1 MAVSAGFENK
11 LTTMNAFIRF
21 NLDRMLW
28 SGFNL
33 GANTQSSRPSF
44 KNLQLAFFAILL
56 GSTLT
61 NGYAQTARFFSTDNK
76 LSSTLINQ
84 VFEDNKGFIWVATED
99 GLNRLDGAKVEK
111 FNHQAED
118 STSIL
123 HNYVRD
129 MYQLSD
135 HTLLIGY
142 FNGLQ
147 RYEYATQRFHEIPM
161 YGFNG
166 KLMQPHVTT
175 MVERYNGE
183 ILIGTSGSGIFRLV
197 KGEDGQYVGKLQEVI
212 YSEFIQK
219 IFEDRQNRLWVM
231 TQDNGL
237 YCKSSDSNPYATHYL
252 YENESES
259 NLSSIVQA
267 ENGNI
272 YIGKLNEGL
281 FRFVSPDIGFE
292 KIPYTTCHLAIKDLY
307 VVDSERI
314 YVGTENNGMKVFNP
328 KTETFADLSLG
339 INKFDFGK
347 SKVHSIMMDSSE
359 NLWLGIYQKGI
370 ALIPFKPNNFKY
382 IGYQSINKNTIGSN
396 SITALQKE
404 RDSSGVMWVG
414 TDGDGI
420 YKLDSDH
427 NLIKHYL
434 TKESTSIMCL
444 YEDSEGGVWTGTYLS
459 GLGSYQ
465 KQSDNF
471 KFDNAILDSRGNTVD
486 RIYALTEDANKNL
499 WIGSMGSGLFSL
511 DLKSGE
517 VVERNIGAPLGST
530 YNPEDYMQ
538 NNWINTLLYTP
549 DNKLYI
555 GTYNGLS
562 CLDLNTN
569 SFIFE
574 DGLNHVLGHKIVYA
588 LHQDHSGNI
597 WIGTSEG
604 LYYKPKDSWEL
615 QNFSTDDGLPS
626 NVVCAIVELEN
637 GNLWLSTHR
646 GISKFNTQDESFTNF
661 YFNDGLQGNEFNKG
675 AVTVD
680 NAYSVYFGG
689 INGVSYF
696 DPNQITEQGMVPEIR
711 MTALYIDNKQINA
724 TTRSNGRPIV
734 ESGILVADT
743 LSLGSSDNTFT
754 MEFAPKNFM
763 DPQRLTYYYAVDDSP
778 WVNLQQ
784 GTNTIRFTDMV
795 PDHYTIRVKAK
806 ELGAFSDVKTLTV
819 IVRPPW
825 YGTLAAKIAYV
836 VLFFGIGWVVISQLR
851 QRHRISE
858 KVRAQH
864 YENQIKEA
872 KIQFFT
878 NISHEIKTPISLI
891 LNPLKK
897 LMSSDEDQDR
907 QNVYGIMHRN
917 SERILH
923 LINQL
928 MEMRKIDQGQIHLT
942 HRRVDMVGFI
952 EDICFLF
959 EDQKST
965 KNISLSFHSKVNQ
978 LNVII
983 DPSYFDKTLLN
994 LLSNAFKF
1002 TPEGGSIVIVLE
1014 PFTSNT
1020 GVESFRIGVKD
1031 NGIGVAEH
1039 DLSKIFDRFYRS
1051 NKVELHPK
1059 EGTGIGLHLTRSIV
1073 NLHKGQIYAI
1083 NNTDQ
1088 TGCTM
1093 IMELPIDCESAIQP
1107 KQKLVNQISTMDV
1120 PVTQPEVAIEKE
1132 IEQVSTGQAAD
1143 SDSYKGRGKSRILVI
1158 DDDVEIR
1165 NYLSSELSEDYHVMV
1180 ASNGKLGYTMILN
1193 QTPDLII
1200 SDVSMPEMD
1209 GVSLCRKIK
1218 KNINVNHIPVIL
1230 LTARSRE
1237 QDNLIGLDIGA
1248 DAYLAKPFNLAI
1260 LKTTVK
1266 NIINNREMLKNSYS
1280 GKQMPEGQLPPI
1292 QMKSADEKL
1301 MERVTKYIND
1311 NLDNPE
1317 LNVAK
1322 IAKEIGIS
1330 RVHLY
1335 RKLKELTNQSTR
1347 DFVRNIRLKQAAD
1360 LLASKNLSV
1369 TEVTYATGFSHVSKF
1384 SSSFKEFY
1392 GCSPKEYKSIH
1403 LKTSQPQDY
1412 MDSMA
1417 S

>member
-1 MAVSAGFENK
+1 
-11 LTTMNAFIRF
+11 MNAVIIFKSNRI
-21 NLDRMLW
+21 LW
-28 SGFNL
+28 SGSNFGPFLRNIHL
-33 GANTQSSRPSF
+33 IFCLFLFGG
-44 KNLQLAFFAILL
+44 II
-56 GSTLT
+56 T
-61 NGYAQTARFFSTDNK
+61 NGNAQTARFFSTDNK

-84 VFEDNKGFIWVATED
+84 VYEDNKGLVWVATED

-111 FNHQAED
+111 FNHHAED

-123 HNYVRD
+123 HNYVRGI
-129 MYQLSD
+129 YQLSD
-135 HTLLIGY
+135 QTLLVGY

-147 RYEYATQRFHEIPM
+147 RYNYTNQSFHEIPM
-161 YGFNG
+161 FDLEG

-175 MVERYNGE
+175 MLERSNGE

-197 KGEDGQYVGKLQEVI
+197 KDENGQYVGRLKEVI
-212 YSEFIQK
+212 YSEFIQM
-219 IFEDRQNRLWVM
+219 IFEDRQQRLWVM

-237 YCKSSDSNPYATHYL
+237 FCKPTDMDPYVGHYL

-259 NLSSIVQA
+259 NLSSIAQA
-267 ENGNI
+267 NNGNI

-281 FRFVSPDIGFE
+281 FRFVSKEEGFV
-292 KIPYTTCHLAIKDLY
+292 KVPYSGCHLAIKDLY
-307 VVDSERI
+307 VVDSNRI
-314 YVGTENNGMKVFNP
+314 YVGTENNGMKVFDP
-328 KTETFADLSLG
+328 KSETFTDLSLG
-339 INKFDFGK
+339 INKFDFAK

-382 IGYQSINKNTIGSN
+382 IGYQSINKNSIGSN
-396 SITALQKE
+396 SIMALQKG
-404 RDSSGVMWVG
+404 DNGVMWVG

-427 NLIKHYL
+427 NLEKHYL
-434 TKESTSIMCL
+434 TKESASIMCVFA
-444 YEDSEGGVWTGTYLS
+444 DSEGGVWAGTYLN

-465 KQSDNF
+465 KQSDGF
-471 KFDNAILDSRGNTVD
+471 KFDNSILDSKGNKVD
-486 RIYALTEDANKNL
+486 RIYALAEDGNKNL
-499 WIGSMGSGLFSL
+499 WIGSMGSGLFSM

-517 VVERNIGAPLGST
+517 VVERNMGTTPDMST
-530 YNPEDYMQ
+530 NPDNYMQ
-538 NNWINTLLYTP
+538 NNWINTLLYTS

-562 CLDLNTN
+562 CLDLDTN
-569 SFIFE
+569 SFIFK

-588 LHQDHSGNI
+588 LHEDADGSI

-604 LYYKPKDSWEL
+604 LYLKPKGSWQL
-615 QNFSTDDGLPS
+615 QNFSTKDGLPS
-626 NVVCAIVELEN
+626 NVVCSIYQVEN

-646 GISKFNTQDESFTNF
+646 GISKFNTSDQDFTNF

-675 AVTVD
+675 AVAVD
-680 NAYSVYFGG
+680 DQNSIYFGG

-696 DPNQITEQGMVPEIR
+696 NPSEISEQGIKPEIR
-711 MTALYIDNKQINA
+711 MTAFYLDNKQING
-724 TTRSNGRPIV
+724 TTRSNGKPILAK
-734 ESGILVADT
+734 GIMETDT
-743 LSLGSSDNTFT
+743 LSLGNVDNTFT
-754 MEFAPKNFM
+754 MEFATKNFM
-763 DPQRLTYYYAVDDSP
+763 DPQRLTYYYALDEYP
-778 WVNLQQ
+778 WVSLQQ
-784 GTNTIRFTDMV
+784 GTNTIRFNDLI
-795 PDHYTIRVKAK
+795 PGAYTIKVKAK
-806 ELGAFSDVKTLTV
+806 ELESFSEVKTFTV
-819 IVRPPW
+819 VVRPPW
-825 YGTLAAKIAYV
+825 YGTLAAKTIYVLLFLAIA
-836 VLFFGIGWVVISQLR
+836 WVVISQLR
-851 QRHRISE
+851 QRQKIRE
-858 KVRAQH
+858 KVRFQQ

-891 LNPLKK
+891 LNPLKT
-897 LMSSDEDQDR
+897 LMSSNDNQDK
-907 QNVYGIMHRN
+907 QSVYQVMHRN

-928 MEMRKIDQGQIHLT
+928 MEMRKIDQGQICLNYSK
-942 HRRVDMVGFI
+942 VDIVAFTK
-952 EDICFLF
+952 DICLLF
-959 EDQKST
+959 EDQQST
-965 KNISLSFHSKVNQ
+965 KGIGLKFHSKVAK
-978 LNVII
+978 LDVVL
-983 DPSYFDKTLLN
+983 DPNYFDKTLLN
-994 LLSNAFKF
+994 LLSNSFKF
-1002 TPEGGSIVIVLE
+1002 TPEGGTIDVVLE
-1014 PFTSNT
+1014 PFTSSS
-1020 GVESFRIGVKD
+1020 GVQSFRLGVKD
-1031 NGIGVAEH
+1031 NGIGVAEK
-1039 DLSKIFDRFYRS
+1039 DLNKIFDRFYRS
-1051 NKVELHPK
+1051 NKIEMHPK

-1073 NLHKGQIYAI
+1073 HLHKGQIYAI

-1088 TGCTM
+1088 GGCTM
-1093 IMELPIDCESAIQP
+1093 IMELPVDCQSADQP
-1107 KQKLVNQISTMDV
+1107 KNALVHKITSMDL
-1120 PVTQPEVAIEKE
+1120 PDAKHDIEAQQE
-1132 IEQVSTGQAAD
+1132 AD
-1143 SDSYKGRGKSRILVI
+1143 SVPEQNKESETFKGKGKSRILII
-1158 DDDVEIR
+1158 DDDSEIR
-1165 NYLSSELSEDYHVMV
+1165 DYLSSELGEQYHVLV
-1180 ASNGKLGYTMILN
+1180 SSNGKLAYSMILN

-1200 SDVSMPEMD
+1200 SDVSMPVMD

-1218 KNINVNHIPVIL
+1218 KNININHIPVIL

-1237 QDNLIGLDIGA
+1237 QDNILGLDIGA

-1260 LKTTVK
+1260 LKTTIK
-1266 NIINNREMLKNSYS
+1266 NIIHNREMLKNSFS
-1280 GKQMPEGQLPPI
+1280 GKQIPEGQLPPI

-1301 MERVTKYIND
+1301 MERLTKYIND

-1392 GCSPKEYKSIH
+1392 GCSPKEYKSAH
-1403 LKTSQPQDY
+1403 LKNSVPQDY

>member
-1 MAVSAGFENK
+1 
-11 LTTMNAFIRF
+11 MNAIIIFKSNRI
-21 NLDRMLW
+21 LW
-28 SGFNL
+28 SGFNFGFTTHDFGPFL
-33 GANTQSSRPSF
+33 RNYHLIF
-44 KNLQLAFFAILL
+44 CLL
-56 GSTLT
+56 LFGSITTIT
-61 NGYAQTARFFSTDNK
+61 NAQTARFFSTDNK

-84 VFEDNKGFIWVATED
+84 VYEDNKGLVWVATED

-111 FNHQAED
+111 FSHHAED

-123 HNYVRD
+123 HNYVRG

-135 HTLLIGY
+135 QTLLIGY

-147 RYEYATQRFHEIPM
+147 RYNYTKQSFHEIPM
-161 YGFNG
+161 FDLEG
-166 KLMQPHVTT
+166 KLMQPHITT
-175 MVERYNGE
+175 MLERSNGE

-197 KGEDGQYVGKLQEVI
+197 KDENGQYVGRLKEVI

-219 IFEDRQNRLWVM
+219 IFEDRQQRLWVI

-237 YCKSSDSNPYATHYL
+237 FCKPTDTDPYVGHYL

-259 NLSSIVQA
+259 NLASIAQA
-267 ENGNI
+267 NNGNI

-281 FRFVSPDIGFE
+281 FRFVSQEKGFV
-292 KIPYTTCHLAIKDLY
+292 KVPYSGCHLAIKDLY
-307 VVDSERI
+307 VVDSNRI
-314 YVGTENNGMKVFNP
+314 YVGTDNNGMKVFDP
-328 KTETFADLSLG
+328 KSETFADLSLG
-339 INKFDFGK
+339 INKFDFAK

-382 IGYQSINKNTIGSN
+382 IGYQSINKNSIGSN
-396 SITALQKE
+396 SITSLQKG
-404 RDSSGVMWVG
+404 DNGVMWVG

-420 YKLDSDH
+420 YKLDSEH
-427 NLIKHYL
+427 NLEKHYL
-434 TKESTSIMCL
+434 TKASTSIMCVFA
-444 YEDSEGGVWTGTYLS
+444 DSEGGVWAGTYLN

-465 KQSDNF
+465 KQSDRF
-471 KFDNAILDSRGNTVD
+471 KFDNSILDNKGNKVD
-486 RIYALTEDANKNL
+486 RIYALAEDGNKNL
-499 WIGSMGSGLFSL
+499 WIGSMGSGLFSM
-511 DLKSGE
+511 DLKTGE
-517 VVERNIGAPLGST
+517 VVERNLGT
-530 YNPEDYMQ
+530 NPDMSINPDNYMQ
-538 NNWINTLLYTP
+538 NNWINTLLYTS

-562 CLDLNTN
+562 CLDLDTN
-569 SFIFE
+569 SFIFQ
-574 DGLNHVLGHKIVYA
+574 DGLNHVLGHQIVYA
-588 LHQDHSGNI
+588 LHEGADGSI

-604 LYYKPKDSWEL
+604 LYLKPKGSWQL
-615 QNFSTDDGLPS
+615 QNFSTKDGLPS
-626 NVVCAIVELEN
+626 NVVCSIHQVEN

-646 GISKFNTQDESFTNF
+646 GISKFNTSDQDFTNF

-680 NAYSVYFGG
+680 NQNSIYFGG

-696 DPNQITEQGMVPEIR
+696 DPSQISEQGIKPEIR
-711 MTALYIDNKQINA
+711 MTAFYVDNKQING
-724 TTRSNGRPIV
+724 TTRSKGKPILTK
-734 ESGILVADT
+734 GIMEADT
-743 LSLGSSDNTFT
+743 LSLGNVDNTFT
-754 MEFAPKNFM
+754 MEFATRNFM
-763 DPQRLTYYYAVDDSP
+763 DPQRLTYYYALDEYP
-778 WVNLQQ
+778 WVSLQQ
-784 GTNTIRFTDMV
+784 GTNTIRFNDLI
-795 PDHYTIRVKAK
+795 PGAYTIKVKAK
-806 ELGAFSDVKTLTV
+806 ELESFSEVKTFTV

-825 YGTLAAKIAYV
+825 YGTLAAKTIYV
-836 VLFFGIGWVVISQLR
+836 LLFLAVAWVVISQLR
-851 QRHRISE
+851 QRQKIRE
-858 KVRAQH
+858 KVRFQQ

-891 LNPLKK
+891 LNPLKT
-897 LMSSDEDQDR
+897 LMNSNDNQDR
-907 QNVYGIMHRN
+907 QSVYEVMHRN

-928 MEMRKIDQGQIHLT
+928 MEMRKIDQGQICLNYSK
-942 HRRVDMVGFI
+942 VDIVAFTK
-952 EDICFLF
+952 DICLLF
-959 EDQKST
+959 EDQQST
-965 KNISLSFHSKVNQ
+965 KDIGLKFHSKVAKMDVV
-978 LNVII
+978 L
-983 DPSYFDKTLLN
+983 DPRYFDKTLLN
-994 LLSNAFKF
+994 LLSNSFKF
-1002 TPEGGSIVIVLE
+1002 TPEGGTIDVVLE
-1014 PFTSNT
+1014 PFTGSN
-1020 GVESFRIGVKD
+1020 GVQSFRLGVKD
-1031 NGIGVAEH
+1031 NGIGVAEK
-1039 DLSKIFDRFYRS
+1039 DLNKIFDRFYRS
-1051 NKVELHPK
+1051 NKIEMHPK

-1073 NLHKGQIYAI
+1073 HLHKGQIYAI

-1088 TGCTM
+1088 GGCTM
-1093 IMELPIDCESAIQP
+1093 IMELPVDCQSAEQP
-1107 KQKLVNQISTMDV
+1107 KNELVHKITSMDLPDAKRDIETQQEVDSISV
-1120 PVTQPEVAIEKE
+1120 PEQNKE
-1132 IEQVSTGQAAD
+1132 SETF
-1143 SDSYKGRGKSRILVI
+1143 KGKGKSRILII
-1158 DDDVEIR
+1158 DDDSEIR
-1165 NYLSSELSEDYHVMV
+1165 DYLSSELGEQYHVLV
-1180 ASNGKLGYTMILN
+1180 SSNGKLAYSMILN

-1200 SDVSMPEMD
+1200 SDVSMPVMD

-1218 KNINVNHIPVIL
+1218 KNININHIPVIL

-1237 QDNLIGLDIGA
+1237 QDNILGLDIGA

-1260 LKTTVK
+1260 LKTTIK
-1266 NIINNREMLKNSYS
+1266 NIIHNREMLKNSYS
-1280 GKQMPEGQLPPI
+1280 GKQMPEGKLPPI

-1301 MERVTKYIND
+1301 MQRLTTYIND

-1392 GCSPKEYKSIH
+1392 GCSPKEYKSTH
-1403 LKTSQPQDY
+1403 LKNSVPQDY

>member
-1 MAVSAGFENK
+1 
-11 LTTMNAFIRF
+11 MNAFIILK
-21 NLDRMLW
+21 LDRILW

-33 GANTQSSRPSF
+33 GANTRIFRP
-44 KNLQLAFFAILL
+44 NLKKFHLTLFTILL
-56 GSTLT
+56 GSTLV

-84 VFEDNKGFIWVATED
+84 VFEDDRGLIWVATED

-111 FNHQAED
+111 FNHKAED

-129 MYQLSD
+129 MYQLAD
-135 HTLLIGY
+135 QTLLIGY

-147 RYEYATQRFHEIPM
+147 YYDYTTQRFHEIPM
-161 YGFNG
+161 YDSQG
-166 KLMQPHVTT
+166 KQMQPHVTT
-175 MVERYNGE
+175 MVERNNGD
-183 ILIGTSGSGIFRLV
+183 ILIGTSGSGIYRLV
-197 KGEDGQYVGKLQEVI
+197 KDKQNMYVGKIEEVI
-212 YSEFIQK
+212 YSEFIQE
-219 IFEDRQNRLWVM
+219 IFEDRQQRLWVM

-237 YCKSSDSNPYATHYL
+237 YCKPSDSNPYALHFL

-281 FRFVSPDIGFE
+281 FRFVSQEKGFE
-292 KIPYTTCHLAIKDLY
+292 KIPYTSCHLAIKDLY
-307 VVDSERI
+307 VVDSNRI
-314 YVGTENNGMKVFNP
+314 YVGTDNNGMKVFNP
-328 KTETFADLSLG
+328 KTETFTDLSLG
-339 INKFDFGK
+339 INKFDFAK
-347 SKVHSIMMDSSE
+347 SKVHSIIMDNSE

-420 YKLDSDH
+420 YKLDADH

-434 TKESTSIMCL
+434 TKESTSIMCV
-444 YEDSEGGVWTGTYLS
+444 YEDSEGGIWTGTYLS

-465 KQSDNF
+465 KQSDTF
-471 KFDNAILDSRGNTVD
+471 KFDNPISDSKGNKVD
-486 RIYALTEDANKNL
+486 RIFTLTEDGDKNL
-499 WIGSMGSGLFSL
+499 WIGSMGSGLFSM

-517 VVERNIGAPLGST
+517 VVERNIGEAFGLAN
-530 YNPEDYMQ
+530 NPEDYMQ

-569 SFIFE
+569 SFIFDE
-574 DGLNHVLGHKIVYA
+574 GINHVLGRKIVYA
-588 LHQDHSGNI
+588 LHQDDHGNV

-604 LYYKPKDSWEL
+604 LYFKPKDSWDL

-626 NVVCAIVELEN
+626 NVVCAIQEVDN

-646 GISKFNTQDESFTNF
+646 GISKFNTKDLNFTNF
-661 YFNDGLQGNEFNKG
+661 YFNDGLQGNEFNKS
-675 AVTVD
+675 AVTID
-680 NAYSVYFGG
+680 NHKSVYFGG
-689 INGVSYF
+689 INGISFF

-724 TTRSNGRPIV
+724 TTRSNGKPILD
-734 ESGILVADT
+734 SGILMADM
-743 LSLGSSDNTFT
+743 LSLGNNDNTFT
-754 MEFAPKNFM
+754 MEFAPSNFM
-763 DPQRLTYYYAVDDSP
+763 DPQRLTYYYAINDSP
-778 WVNLQQ
+778 WVSLQQ

-795 PDHYTIRVKAK
+795 PDQYTIRVKAK
-806 ELGAFSDVKTLTV
+806 ELGAFSDVKAFTV

-825 YGTLAAKIAYV
+825 YGTIAAKTIYF
-836 VLFFGIGWVVISQLR
+836 LLLLGIGWVVISQLR

-891 LNPLKK
+891 LNPLKT
-897 LMSSDEDQDR
+897 LMNSDDDQDR
-907 QNVYGIMHRN
+907 QGVYGVMHRN

-928 MEMRKIDQGQIHLT
+928 MEMRKIDQGQIQLT
-942 HRRVDMVGFI
+942 HRMVDMVSFI
-952 EDICFLF
+952 EDICSLF

-965 KNISLSFHSKVNQ
+965 KNVNLNFHSKVPK
-978 LNVII
+978 LNVIL
-983 DPSYFDKTLLN
+983 DQNYFDKTLLN

-1002 TPEGGSIVIVLE
+1002 TPEGGTIDVVLE
-1014 PFTSNT
+1014 PFTASN

-1039 DLSKIFDRFYRS
+1039 DLNKIFDRFYRS

-1088 TGCTM
+1088 AGCTM
-1093 IMELPIDCESAIQP
+1093 IMELPIDCESAEQP
-1107 KQKLVNQISTMDV
+1107 KKEVVHKITTMDL
-1120 PVTQPEVAIEKE
+1120 PESITE
-1132 IEQVSTGQAAD
+1132 IEIEEETAD
-1143 SDSYKGRGKSRILVI
+1143 VVAEPGRENETYKGRGKSRILVI
-1158 DDDVEIR
+1158 DDDAEIR
-1165 NYLSSELSEDYHVMV
+1165 DYLSSELSDDYHVMV
-1180 ASNGKLGYTMILN
+1180 TCNGKLGYSMILA

-1237 QDNLIGLDIGA
+1237 QDNILGLNIGA
-1248 DAYLAKPFNLAI
+1248 DAYLPKPFNLTI

-1266 NIINNREMLKNSYS
+1266 NIINNREMLKNTYS

-1403 LKTSQPQDY
+1403 LKTPVPKDY
-1412 MDSMA
+1412 VDSMA

>member
-1 MAVSAGFENK
+1 
-11 LTTMNAFIRF
+11 MNAIIILKSNRI
-21 NLDRMLW
+21 LW
-28 SGFNL
+28 SGFNFGFTSL
-33 GANTQSSRPSF
+33 NSGPILR
-44 KNLQLAFFAILL
+44 NLHLIFCLFLFGGIAA
-56 GSTLT
+56 SAS
-61 NGYAQTARFFSTDNK
+61 AQTARFFSTDNK
-76 LSSTLINQ
+76 LSSTLINE
-84 VFEDNKGFIWVATED
+84 VYEDNKGLIWVATED

-123 HNYVRD
+123 HNYVRG

-135 HTLLIGY
+135 QTLLVGY

-147 RYEYATQRFHEIPM
+147 RYNYLTQSFHEIPM
-161 YGFNG
+161 YDLDG
-166 KLMQPHVTT
+166 KLMHPHITT
-175 MVERYNGE
+175 MLERNNGE
-183 ILIGTSGSGIFRLV
+183 ILIGTSGSGIFNLV
-197 KGEDGQYVGKLQEVI
+197 KSKNGQYSGQLKEVV
-212 YSEFIQK
+212 YSEFIQE
-219 IFEDRQNRLWVM
+219 IFEDKEQQLWVM

-237 YCKSSDSNPYATHYL
+237 FCKPSETDSFVGHYL
-252 YENESES
+252 YEFESES
-259 NLSSIVQA
+259 NLSSIAQA

-281 FRFVSPDIGFE
+281 FRFVSKDEGFV
-292 KIPYTTCHLAIKDLY
+292 KVPYSGCHLAIKDLY
-307 VVDSERI
+307 VVDSNRI
-314 YVGTENNGMKVFNP
+314 YVGTDNNGMKVFDPNS
-328 KTETFADLSLG
+328 ETFADLSLG
-339 INKFDFGK
+339 INKFDFAK
-347 SKVHSIMMDSSE
+347 SKVHSIIMDSSE

-396 SITALQKE
+396 SITALKK
-404 RDSSGVMWVG
+404 DGNGIMWVG

-420 YKLDSDH
+420 YKLDTDH
-427 NLIKHYL
+427 NLMKHYL
-434 TKESTSIMCL
+434 TKESTSIMCV
-444 YEDSEGGVWTGTYLS
+444 YEDSDGGVWTGTYLN

-465 KQSDNF
+465 KQSDDF
-471 KFDNAILDSRGNTVD
+471 KFDNSILDNKGNKVD
-486 RIYALTEDANKNL
+486 RIYALTEDGNKNL
-499 WIGSMGSGLFSL
+499 WIGSMGSGLFSM
-511 DLKSGE
+511 DLKTGE
-517 VVERNIGAPLGST
+517 VTERNLGNTTGLS
-530 YNPEDYMQ
+530 NNSENYMQ
-538 NNWINTLLYTP
+538 NNWINTLLYTS

-562 CLDLNTN
+562 CLDLETN
-569 SFIFE
+569 SFIFDE
-574 DGLNHVLGHKIVYA
+574 GLNHVLGHKIVYA
-588 LHQDHSGNI
+588 LHEDADGSI

-604 LYYKPKDSWEL
+604 LYLKPKGSWEL
-615 QNFSTDDGLPS
+615 ENFSTDDGLPS
-626 NVVCAIVELEN
+626 NVVCAIHQVDN

-646 GISKFNTQDESFTNF
+646 GISKFNPQDQGFTNF

-675 AVTVD
+675 AVAID
-680 NAYSVYFGG
+680 NQHSIYFGG

-696 DPNQITEQGMVPEIR
+696 DPSQISEQGKVPEIR
-711 MTALYIDNKQINA
+711 MTALYLDNKQVNGK
-724 TTRSNGRPIV
+724 TRSNGRPILDK
-734 ESGILVADT
+734 GIMEADT
-743 LSLGSSDNTFT
+743 LTLANTDNTFT
-754 MEFAPKNFM
+754 MEFATKNFM
-763 DPQRLTYYYAVDDSP
+763 DPQRLTYFYEIDEYP
-778 WVNLQQ
+778 WVSLQQ
-784 GTNTIRFTDMV
+784 GTNTIRFNDLL
-795 PDHYTIRVKAK
+795 PGSYTIRVKAK
-806 ELGAFSDVKTLTV
+806 ELGAFSEVKAFTV

-825 YGTLAAKIAYV
+825 YGTFTAKIIYLL
-836 VLFFGIGWVVISQLR
+836 LFLGIAWAVISQLIQR
-851 QRHRISE
+851 QKIRE
-858 KVRAQH
+858 KVRSQH

-891 LNPLKK
+891 LNPLKT
-897 LMSSDEDQDR
+897 LMNSDDNPDR
-907 QNVYGIMHRN
+907 QSVYRVMHRN

-928 MEMRKIDQGQIHLT
+928 MEMRKIDQGQIRLNYT
-942 HRRVDMVGFI
+942 QVDIVTFTK
-952 EDICFLF
+952 DICLLF
-959 EDQKST
+959 EDQQST
-965 KNISLSFHSKVNQ
+965 KDIRLKFHS
-978 LNVII
+978 NVEKLDVVL

-1002 TPEGGSIVIVLE
+1002 TSPGGTIDIVLE
-1014 PFTSNT
+1014 PFTTIS
-1020 GVESFRIGVKD
+1020 GVECFRLGVKD
-1031 NGIGVAEH
+1031 NGIGVAEK

-1073 NLHKGQIYAI
+1073 HLHKGQIYAI

-1088 TGCTM
+1088 DGCTM
-1093 IMELPIDCESAIQP
+1093 IMELPVDCKAAEQS
-1107 KQKLVNQISTMDV
+1107 KKELVQKLSAMDLPDTQGDNENELETASIS
-1120 PVTQPEVAIEKE
+1120 
-1132 IEQVSTGQAAD
+1132 VSDQTEENETF
-1143 SDSYKGRGKSRILVI
+1143 KGRGKSRILII
-1158 DDDVEIR
+1158 DDDSEIR
-1165 NYLSSELSEDYHVMV
+1165 DYLSKELGEEYHVLV
-1180 ASNGKLGYTMILN
+1180 SSNGKLAYSMILN

-1200 SDVSMPEMD
+1200 SDVSMPVMD

-1218 KNINVNHIPVIL
+1218 KNININHIPVVL

-1237 QDNLIGLDIGA
+1237 QDNILGLDIGA

-1266 NIINNREMLKNSYS
+1266 NIIHNREMLKNSYS

-1392 GCSPKEYKSIH
+1392 GYSPKEYKGLH
-1403 LKTSQPQDY
+1403 LKTTVSQDY